1 MYGRAHVGAHFR
13 MRRASEVPALEVT
26 GLGKRYGDFRALC
39 DVTLRIE
46 PGEIFALL
54 GPNGAGK
61 TTLIGSVCGMV
72 SKSEGTIRVFGTDL
86 AEDPVG
92 PRFEIGLV
100 PQEVSFDPF
109 FTAREALEIQLGYYG
124 RKKDPARIEEVL
136 RALSLWEK
144 ADTIARAL
152 SGGMKRRLLIAKALV
167 HKPKLLFLDE
177 PTAGVDVELRR
188 DLWDY
193 VRRLRAEGTT
203 IVLTT
208 HYLEEA
214 EELADRVG
222 IIDRGRL
229 LLVEEK
235 GALIR
240 RLGEKQVEVK
250 FSGDVTALPPLL
262 HDADA
267 RLSDDRR
274 AVSWTERAGTAP
286 SGDLLRALYNAGL
299 PVAEVDTRSA
309 RLEDVLLQVLRE
321 QGPPDDCPPAT

>member
-1 MYGRAHVGAHFR
+1 MSA
-13 MRRASEVPALEVT
+13 PALEVV

-39 DVTLRIE
+39 DVSLRIE
-46 PGEIFALL
+46 SGEIFALL

-72 SKSEGTIRVFGTDL
+72 RKSEGIIRVFGTDL
-86 AEDPVG
+86 AEDPVR

-100 PQEVSFDPF
+100 PQEVNFDPF
-109 FTAREALEIQLGYYG
+109 FTAREALQIQLGYYG
-124 RKKDPARIEEVL
+124 RPNDPQRIEEVL

-144 ADTIARAL
+144 RDTIARAL

-167 HKPKLLFLDE
+167 HKPRLLFLDE

-193 VRRLRAEGTT
+193 VRKLRSEGTT

-235 GALIR
+235 GKLIR
-240 RLGEKQVEVK
+240 RLGEKRVEVK
-250 FSGDVTALPPLL
+250 FSEEQTSLPPLL
-262 HDADA
+262 HDAGA
-267 RLSDDRR
+267 RLTDDRR
-274 AVSWTERAGTAP
+274 AANWIERAGSVP
-286 SGDLLRALYNAGL
+286 SGDLLRALYTGGY
-299 PVAEVDTRSA
+299 PVAEVDTRAA
-309 RLEDVLLQVLRE
+309 RLEDILLQVLRE
-321 QGPPDDCPPAT
+321 QGPPADCPPEPGALEQPRRG